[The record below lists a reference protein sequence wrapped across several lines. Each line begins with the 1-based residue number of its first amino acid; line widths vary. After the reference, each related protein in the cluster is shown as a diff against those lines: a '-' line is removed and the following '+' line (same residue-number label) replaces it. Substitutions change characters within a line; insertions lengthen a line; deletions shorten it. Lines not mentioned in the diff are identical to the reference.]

1 MRSRFILCRRINRT
15 PPRTNTRVPKII
27 RPVFPKGNKKKKR
40 KKKESPSLTTP
51 FSLFPALFSAPSFIP
66 PSPTTI
72 TQPKTIEL
80 DFRGLCNEGILRAIK
95 LASKYIDSCFA
106 INGISAG
113 LSGGRLPPFDAFLNN
128 ILPFSSQNFRY
139 FCV

>member
-1 MRSRFILCRRINRT
+1 MRSRFILCRRINRP
-15 PPRTNTRVPKII
+15 PPRTNTRLPKII
-27 RPVFPKGNKKKKR
+27 RPLFPKKEQKKKSKER
-40 KKKESPSLTTP
+40 KKKESLTTP

-113 LSGGRLPPFDAFLNN
+113 LSNGSSFDAFLNK
-128 ILPFSSQNFRY
+128 ILPFLFSEFSLFL
-139 FCV
+139 CV